1 MLFIV
6 YMVLKYLFMMIMLET
21 VKMNDREFPSKS
33 LMILEKKVALIKIY
47 LKKNYFPNIRINNI
61 IRLWKCGLSTPTHI
75 NGIFSLQ
82 ESLEVNR
89 INMFF

>member
-47 LKKNYFPNIRINNI
+47 F
-61 IRLWKCGLSTPTHI
+61 
-75 NGIFSLQ
+75 
-82 ESLEVNR
+82 
-89 INMFF
+89 